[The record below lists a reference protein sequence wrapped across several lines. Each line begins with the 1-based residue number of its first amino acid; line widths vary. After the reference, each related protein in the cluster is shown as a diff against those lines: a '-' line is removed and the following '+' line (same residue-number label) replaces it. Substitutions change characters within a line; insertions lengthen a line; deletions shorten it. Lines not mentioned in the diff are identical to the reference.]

1 MNTFWEMSLRNNNYI
16 LKRHIKGDK
25 RYGEVE
31 IEGMMLSDEG
41 TKKVEKAIPKLPV
54 ERLRRTDHREF
65 ALTGRNKLVSESQSC
80 DPSIASQYTTRLSK
94 AMTDGAALDRNQ
106 EILKM
111 SYDSH
116 HSFLKQENVG

>member
-1 MNTFWEMSLRNNNYI
+1 MSLRNNNYI
-16 LKRHIKGDK
+16 LQRHIKGDK

-31 IEGMMLSDEG
+31 MEGLLLSDEG
-41 TKKVEKAIPKLPV
+41 TRKVEKAIPKLPV
-54 ERLRRTDHREF
+54 ERLRRTDHKEF
-65 ALTGRNKLVSESQSC
+65 ALAGRNKLACESLSC

-116 HSFLKQENVG
+116 HSFLKQETSG